1 MTADRCRQPSLS
13 ATAEFISGGSSMI
26 SALVLSVAMS
36 ATMVPPG
43 EEVVN
48 HAHPA
53 HYAQP
58 TIRVFERQA
67 EDTDRKLAW
76 VAYCHELDR
85 LWFDYRTAGSTPA
98 AWRRY
103 VDAAG

>member
-1 MTADRCRQPSLS
+1 MVLAFALSL
-13 ATAEFISGGSSMI
+13 
-26 SALVLSVAMS
+26 AMS
-36 ATMVPPG
+36 TTMVPPG

-58 TIRVFERQA
+58 TIRVFERRA

-76 VAYCHELDR
+76 IAYYRELDQ
-85 LWFDYRTAGSTPA
+85 LWADYRAAGSTPA
-98 AWRRY
+98 AWRTYVDQAGQAKRRY
-103 VDAAG
+103 VIGDPYLAPIVDDFVW

>member
-1 MTADRCRQPSLS
+1 MISAFALSLAIS
-13 ATAEFISGGSSMI
+13 ATA
-26 SALVLSVAMS
+26 
-36 ATMVPPG
+36 VPPG

-58 TIRVFERQA
+58 TIRTFERRA

-76 VAYCHELDR
+76 VNYCRELDQ
-85 LWFDYRTAGSTPA
+85 LWLDYRTAGSTPA

-103 VDAAG
+103 VDAAGQAKRRYVIGDPYLAPIVDDFPW

>member
-1 MTADRCRQPSLS
+1 
-13 ATAEFISGGSSMI
+13 MI
-26 SALVLSVAMS
+26 SAIALSIALS
-36 ATMVPPG
+36 AASVPPG

-48 HAHPA
+48 HAHPG

-58 TIRVFERQA
+58 TIRTFERRG

-76 VAYCHELDR
+76 VAYCRELDL
-85 LWFDYRTAGSTPA
+85 LWSDYRAAGSTPA

-103 VDAAG
+103 VSAAGQAKRRYVLGDPYLAPIVDDLAW

>member
-1 MTADRCRQPSLS
+1 
-13 ATAEFISGGSSMI
+13 MI
-26 SALVLSVAMS
+26 AAVALSVALS

-58 TIRVFERQA
+58 TIRVFERRA
-67 EDTDRKLAW
+67 EDADRKQAW
-76 VAYCHELDR
+76 VAYCRELDQ
-85 LWFDYRTAGSTPA
+85 LWAEYRTAGSTPA
-98 AWRRY
+98 AWRTY
-103 VDAAG
+103 VTAAGEAKRRHVTADPYLMPIVNYFPW